1 MKYIDA
7 IKKYYNCFSTI
18 YYNQFF
24 GKNQSRIA
32 ISGKL
37 NFRNALIWI
46 AISVFLIFVSTV
58 MNKGYVWICLILGL
72 IAIIAVIIKSK
83 LIYKNL
89 EHKPRNINLYQRELP
104 SNLRP
109 AQVRLLLQ
117 DGLVDEKS
125 LAATIVDLIDRGYL
139 DIRRKEEKVNDKMKL
154 FKDREIIISKTNKP
168 TDNLLRYEKFVI
180 KWFIEK
186 YGDGKE
192 VSADIIMEK
201 LHKNIYKEQ
210 PCDLFECWQGL
221 VFLSFPLKKFYKI
234 TLAGKSSL
242 LYLLLSFLGFTPAI
256 PIIGQALGVYAL
268 GCLLFASPSCI
279 LNDQGIEEKDKWLD
293 LKRYLEDYSNIG
305 QNTTE
310 IVSIWEF
317 YLTYSIALGIKSIS
331 SQEIEAFFGDNIY
344 NKFEN
349 IQDEASLQENEIK
362 IIEEVNGDYKQVLY
376 EEIKEEINKLDLK

>member
-1 MKYIDA
+1 MRDFMKYIDA

-37 NFRNALIWI
+37 NFRNASIWI

-139 DIRRKEEKVNDKMKL
+139 DIRRK
-154 FKDREIIISKTNKP
+154 SK
-168 TDNLLRYEKFVI
+168 
-180 KWFIEK
+180 
-186 YGDGKE
+186 
-192 VSADIIMEK
+192 
-201 LHKNIYKEQ
+201 
-210 PCDLFECWQGL
+210 
-221 VFLSFPLKKFYKI
+221 
-234 TLAGKSSL
+234 
-242 LYLLLSFLGFTPAI
+242 
-256 PIIGQALGVYAL
+256 
-268 GCLLFASPSCI
+268 
-279 LNDQGIEEKDKWLD
+279 
-293 LKRYLEDYSNIG
+293 
-305 QNTTE
+305 
-310 IVSIWEF
+310 
-317 YLTYSIALGIKSIS
+317 
-331 SQEIEAFFGDNIY
+331 
-344 NKFEN
+344 
-349 IQDEASLQENEIK
+349 
-362 IIEEVNGDYKQVLY
+362 
-376 EEIKEEINKLDLK
+376 